1 VAVSTLDEAREHA
14 ATFAVLWAKERNCL
28 TPAPILPGDV
38 TPDVDDNALWERVH
52 EMGAALNLLATL
64 HKAYLSL
71 VDEITSAKSEA
82 RKHAATGAP
91 GD

>member
-1 VAVSTLDEAREHA
+1 MTALDNARERA
-14 ATFAVLWAKERNCL
+14 ASLAVIWAKERNRL

-52 EMGAALNLLATL
+52 ESGVALDLLATL

-71 VDEITSAKSEA
+71 VDEVTSAASEA
-82 RKHAATGAP
+82 RKER
-91 GD
+91 